1 MPHLPSSTTTITLPY
16 QSPEFR
22 ASLLFQEWERGRE
35 REGEEDKT
43 EAVGVDPRLSSLL
56 SLFGVRV
63 YVQGR
68 QSVYA
73 GVPAQV
79 YVC

>member
-1 MPHLPSSTTTITLPY
+1 MGAR
-16 QSPEFR
+16 QR
-22 ASLLFQEWERGRE
+22 AG
-35 REGEEDKT
+35 GGEDKT

-73 GVPAQV
+73 GVCQLKSMFV
-79 YVC
+79 SKKTL